1 LQLSTSVNRHAFEP
15 MVLAAKRA
23 GWSRSPPTSQWS
35 LGSSEMPFAE
45 RDFLLRRRT
54 VNPADSLIAL
64 M

>member
-1 LQLSTSVNRHAFEP
+1 
-15 MVLAAKRA
+15 
-23 GWSRSPPTSQWS
+23 
-35 LGSSEMPFAE
+35 MPFAE